1 MNQQPAQRIAA
12 LEESATILMAQ
23 KSRELQAQG
32 VQVIDLSLGEP
43 DFHTPAHIC
52 EAAKKAI
59 DEGYHHYPPVPGYPD
74 LRKAISEKFAR
85 DNQLQYTPEQIV
97 VSTGAKQTL
106 ANIMLSILNPGDEV
120 IVPTPYWVSYAAQIQ
135 LAEATLVEVSTGIDQ
150 DFKITPEQLS
160 AAITPKSRMFL
171 FSTPSN
177 PTGSAYTR
185 DELAAL
191 VAVFERHEDIIIVSD
206 EIYEYI
212 NFDADHVSIGSFPSI
227 ANRTVT
233 VNGMSKAFAMTG
245 WRLGYMGAPLWI
257 AKACNKMQGQFTS
270 GANTIAQRA
279 ALAALTSDIAPTL
292 QMKEAFRERR
302 DRLFDALQGIDGL
315 ELNKPAGAFYFFP
328 RVSAFFG
335 KSYDGF
341 TVQNADD
348 LSLYLLE
355 KAHVAL
361 VTGNAFGAP
370 DYIRFSY
377 ANSMDNLLEAAR
389 RMRHWLSLLS

>member
-1 MNQQPAQRIAA
+1 MNQQPAHRIAA

-85 DNQLQYTPEQIV
+85 DNQLQYAPEQIV

-106 ANIMLSILNPGDEV
+106 ANIMLSVLNPGDEV

-150 DFKITPEQLS
+150 DFKVTPDQLA

-212 NFDADHVSIGSFPSI
+212 NFEADHVSIGSFPSV

-279 ALAALTSDIAPTL
+279 ALAALTADIAPTL

-302 DRLFDALQGIDGL
+302 DKLFDALQGIDGL

-377 ANSMDNLLEAAR
+377 ANSLDNLLEAAR

>member
-1 MNQQPAQRIAA
+1 M
-12 LEESATILMAQ
+12 
-23 KSRELQAQG
+23 
-32 VQVIDLSLGEP
+32 IDLSLGEP